1 RDVVGIRREREAPPS
16 RPAKI
21 VDQHVVI
28 LDAPA
33 GIEPD
38 PIEHLDD
45 RADLDLEPGL
55 FEHLAGDGR
64 PQRLAHFDRTPGKA
78 PFAFQ
83 RFVRATHQQ
92 YAIVADDDRPDADNR
107 PLGIY
112 SQTENLKLKT

>member
-1 RDVVGIRREREAPPS
+1 LRIRRACEAPAG

-38 PIEHLDD
+38 PIENLDD

-83 RFVRATHQQ
+83 RFVRASPPQH
-92 YAIVADDDRPDADNR
+92 AILADAALPDTDNR

-112 SQTENLKLKT
+112 SQTQNLKLKT